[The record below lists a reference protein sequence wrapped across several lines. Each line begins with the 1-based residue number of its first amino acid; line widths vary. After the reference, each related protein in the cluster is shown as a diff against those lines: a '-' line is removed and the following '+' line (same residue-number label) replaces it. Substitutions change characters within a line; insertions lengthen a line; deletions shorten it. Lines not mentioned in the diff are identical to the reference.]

1 LREED
6 GVMPRVKGGARGSRK
21 RKRILKMAEGYR
33 GARGNLLRTARLA
46 VERALR
52 YAYRDR
58 KVRKREFR
66 RLWITRI
73 NAAARANDMTYSRFM
88 EGLRKAHI
96 TLDRKVLADIAVHDA
111 EGFASL
117 VQIAKKHA

>member
-1 LREED
+1 
-6 GVMPRVKGGARGSRK
+6 MPRVKGGTRGART
-21 RKRILKMAEGYR
+21 RKRILKMAEGYQ
-33 GARGNLLRTARLA
+33 GARGRLLRSARLA

-58 KVRKREFR
+58 RVRKREFR
-66 RLWITRI
+66 QLWITRI

-88 EGLRKAHI
+88 EGLRKADI
-96 TLDRKVLADIAVHDA
+96 AIDRKVLADIAVHDA

-117 VQIAKKHA
+117 VQIAKKQAS

>member
-1 LREED
+1 
-6 GVMPRVKGGARGSRK
+6 MPRVKGGTRGART
-21 RKRILKMAEGYR
+21 RKRILKMAEGYQ
-33 GARGNLLRTARLA
+33 GARGRLLRSARLA

-58 KVRKREFR
+58 RVRKREFR

-88 EGLRKAHI
+88 EGLRRADI
-96 TLDRKVLADIAVHDA
+96 AIDRKVLADIAVHDA

-117 VQIAKKHA
+117 VQIAKKQA

>member
-1 LREED
+1 
-6 GVMPRVKGGARGSRK
+6 MPRVTRGVRGARK
-21 RKRILKMAEGYR
+21 RKRILKMAEGYQGSR
-33 GARGNLLRTARLA
+33 GTLIAIARRA

-58 KVRKREFR
+58 RVRKREFR

-73 NAAARANDMTYSRFM
+73 NAATRTHDITYSRFM
-88 EGLRKAHI
+88 EGLRKANV

-111 EGFASL
+111 EGFAGL
-117 VQIAKKHA
+117 VQIAKKNVSLPRQ